1 MKRKTPTVLKMGA
14 ASLALSALLC
24 SSAQAASGSIT
35 FKGEIVQSTC
45 DVTTASIDQTV
56 TIGKYPTTLFKEVGD
71 VSAAKSFSIGLQN
84 CAAGTYTIRFD
95 GNSPAGHPELLA
107 VSAATGVGIEI
118 LDHNEKLF
126 PINQDIKDPAVVSV
140 TATGAGTGTAT
151 VNLKARY
158 KSYAKSVTAGA
169 ADANSTF
176 SIEYR

>member
-1 MKRKTPTVLKMGA
+1 MTRNTPTALKMGA
-14 ASLALSALLC
+14 AALALTALLC

-56 TIGKYPTTLFKEVGD
+56 TIGKFPTTLFKNVGD
-71 VSAAKSFSIGLQN
+71 VSAPKSFSIGLQN
-84 CAAGTYTIRFD
+84 CAAGTYTLRFD
-95 GNSPAGHPELLA
+95 GIVPAGHPELLA

-118 LDHNEKLF
+118 LDHNENLF
-126 PINQDIKDPAVVSV
+126 PINQDIKDPAVVTV
-140 TATGAGTGTAT
+140 GTTGTAT

-158 KSYAKSVTAGA
+158 KSFSKEVTAGA